1 MNKNNKANLSSE
13 VDMLTNK
20 YFKEQIMGIIK
31 EPKEVYLTI
40 ESRPLK
46 KDEVK
51 LINDYIKSE
60 KSKNR
65 NTLLRKKTRAK
76 SKVN

>member
-1 MNKNNKANLSSE
+1 
-13 VDMLTNK
+13 
-20 YFKEQIMGIIK
+20 MGIIK
-31 EPKEVYLTI
+31 EPKEVYLTV

-51 LINDYIKSE
+51 VINDFIRSE
-60 KSKNR
+60 KTKKR

>member
-1 MNKNNKANLSSE
+1 
-13 VDMLTNK
+13 
-20 YFKEQIMGIIK
+20 MGIIK
-31 EPKEVYLTI
+31 EPKEVYLTV

-51 LINDYIKSE
+51 AINDFIKSE
-60 KSKNR
+60 KTKKR
-65 NTLLRKKTRAK
+65 NTLLRNKTRAK

>member
-1 MNKNNKANLSSE
+1 
-13 VDMLTNK
+13 
-20 YFKEQIMGIIK
+20 MGIIK
-31 EPKEVYLTI
+31 EPKEIYLTI

-51 LINDYIKSE
+51 VINDFIKSE
-60 KSKNR
+60 KTKKR
-65 NTLLRKKTRAK
+65 NTLLRKKRLTK

>member
-1 MNKNNKANLSSE
+1 
-13 VDMLTNK
+13 
-20 YFKEQIMGIIK
+20 MGIIK
-31 EPKEVYLTI
+31 EPKEVYLTV
-40 ESRPLK
+40 EPRPLK

-60 KSKNR
+60 KSKKR

>member
-1 MNKNNKANLSSE
+1 
-13 VDMLTNK
+13 
-20 YFKEQIMGIIK
+20 MGIIK
-31 EPKEVYLTI
+31 EPKEVYLTV

-60 KSKNR
+60 KSKKR

>member
-1 MNKNNKANLSSE
+1 
-13 VDMLTNK
+13 
-20 YFKEQIMGIIK
+20 MGIIK
-31 EPKEVYLTI
+31 EPKEVYLTV

-51 LINDYIKSE
+51 VIYDFIKSE
-60 KSKNR
+60 QTKKR
-65 NTLLRKKTRAK
+65 NTLLRKTTRAK

>member
-1 MNKNNKANLSSE
+1 M
-13 VDMLTNK
+13 D
-20 YFKEQIMGIIK
+20 IIR
-31 EPKEVYLTI
+31 EPKEVYLTV

-51 LINDYIKSE
+51 VINDFINSE
-60 KSKNR
+60 KSKKR
-65 NTLLRKKTRAK
+65 STLLRKKARAK

>member
-1 MNKNNKANLSSE
+1 
-13 VDMLTNK
+13 
-20 YFKEQIMGIIK
+20 MGIIK
-31 EPKEVYLTI
+31 EPKAVYLTV

-60 KSKNR
+60 KRKKR
-65 NTLLRKKTRAK
+65 NTLLRKKARAK
-76 SKVN
+76 SKVS